1 MFGGIFY
8 VSKKCYNI
16 VMNYFNNT
24 FWLLAF
30 AWLMITLYLLKK
42 DPKQD
47 SGETATNK
55 SSFFTKKNWQPVIA
69 KYTQDLTQLAREK
82 KLDPV
87 IGRDT
92 EIRRVVQ
99 ILSRRKKN
107 NVILVGKAGI
117 GKTAIAE
124 GLAMAIAD
132 NQVPSSLMNKVVLKI
147 EMSAVLAGTK
157 YRGEF
162 ENRFKTLIDT
172 IIAMDKQIIVFI
184 DEIHTIVEAGG
195 AEGAIDADDI
205 IKAPLARGELQMLG
219 TTTIDEYKKYI
230 LPDTTLTR
238 RFDALLIEEPSK
250 AATIKIL
257 QGLKKSYEEYHRV
270 IISDEIIKK
279 IVEHSTI
286 IKDRVFPD
294 KAIDIMDELAA
305 KVRLDNVN
313 NKSVVKVS
321 LKDLQEVMAFFKKQ
335 NF

>member
-1 MFGGIFY
+1 MT
-8 VSKKCYNI
+8 
-16 VMNYFNNT
+16 YFNNT

-132 NQVPSSLMNKVVLKI
+132 NQVPSSLMNKVVLKV

>member
-1 MFGGIFY
+1 MT
-8 VSKKCYNI
+8 
-16 VMNYFNNT
+16 YFNNT

-55 SSFFTKKNWQPVIA
+55 SSFFTKKNWQPVIT